1 MICSLV
7 LMSHYVS
14 VKLPW
19 INESKKRI
27 TNLVSKA
34 TEIKQSY
41 YLCYYLT
48 LLYLLY
54 IICRCISDEYV
65 FVGKASWLDL
75 DPLILFLHRSGQ
87 SLISPDRNFFRSAC
101 GNSRSKACENCS
113 ERHGCSS
120 WSSVSQLQWC
130 PLELCC
136 CICVRHLILS
146 AACIDRAKSSIM
158 LRMRRGAN
166 CSWIG
171 PGIPL
176 SSQIFS
182 GKYHRYNV

>member
-34 TEIKQSY
+34 TEIKRSY

-101 GNSRSKACENCS
+101 GNSRLKCL
-113 ERHGCSS
+113 
-120 WSSVSQLQWC
+120 W
-130 PLELCC
+130 ELLWTPRLF
-136 CICVRHLILS
+136 ILILGQS
-146 AACIDRAKSSIM
+146 VAVMSTWAVLLYLCETLDPI
-158 LRMRRGAN
+158 
-166 CSWIG
+166 CSMYW
-171 PGIPL
+171 P
-176 SSQIFS
+176 SEEQH
-182 GKYHRYNV
+182 YA